1 MPPRS
6 RDFRDPAD
14 RAWQA
19 LMADVPRRGPSSAF
33 SARLLESTRVHW
45 PQAKTQTSLH
55 AELAVTAGVVAGAAA
70 LTLAPVLVV
79 AALFVFDT
87 GAAVEGVA
95 RAFVW
100 LVGWLTA
107 GVSLWEVLGRVG
119 RIAATAMASPA
130 GTMVL
135 IGGILTAW
143 LALAGLS
150 RVMPVEQGDV

>member
-1 MPPRS
+1 
-6 RDFRDPAD
+6 
-14 RAWQA
+14 
-19 LMADVPRRGPSSAF
+19 MAEVPRRGPSSAF
-33 SARLLESTRVHW
+33 GARLLESTRVHW
-45 PQAKTQTSLH
+45 PQTRPQTSLH

-70 LTLAPVLVV
+70 LTLTPVLVV
-79 AALFVFDT
+79 AALVVFDT

-95 RAFVW
+95 RGFVW

-119 RIAATAMASPA
+119 HIAATAMASPA

-135 IGGILTAW
+135 IGAILTAW

-150 RVMPVEQGDV
+150 RVMPVEQGDL

>member
-1 MPPRS
+1 
-6 RDFRDPAD
+6 
-14 RAWQA
+14 
-19 LMADVPRRGPSSAF
+19 MAEVPRRGPSPAF
-33 SARLLESTRVHW
+33 AARLLESTRVAW
-45 PQAKTQTSLH
+45 PQARARSSLH

-70 LTLAPVLVV
+70 LTLTPVLVV

-95 RAFVW
+95 RGFVW

-107 GVSLWEVLGRVG
+107 GVSLWEVLGRIG
-119 RIAATAMASPA
+119 RIAATATASPA

>member
-1 MPPRS
+1 
-6 RDFRDPAD
+6 
-14 RAWQA
+14 
-19 LMADVPRRGPSSAF
+19 MAEVPRRGPSSAF

-45 PQAKTQTSLH
+45 PPANSQPNLH

-70 LTLAPVLVV
+70 LTLAPVLVI

-95 RAFVW
+95 RGFVW

-107 GVSLWEVLGRVG
+107 GVSLWEVLGRVS
-119 RIAATAMASPA
+119 RIVATAMASPA

-135 IGGILTAW
+135 IGGILTAC

>member
-1 MPPRS
+1 
-6 RDFRDPAD
+6 
-14 RAWQA
+14 
-19 LMADVPRRGPSSAF
+19 MAEVPRRGPAPAF
-33 SARLLESTRVHW
+33 AARLLAATRVAW
-45 PQAKTQTSLH
+45 PQPIVQPGLQ
-55 AELAVTAGVVAGAAA
+55 AELAVTFGVVAGAAA
-70 LTLAPVLVV
+70 LTLTPVVVV
-79 AALFVFDT
+79 AALFVFNT

-95 RAFVW
+95 RGFVW

-107 GVSLWEVLGRVG
+107 GVSLWEVLGRPG
-119 RIAATAMASPA
+119 RIAARPMASPP

>member
-6 RDFRDPAD
+6 RDLREPAD
-14 RAWQA
+14 RAWHA
-19 LMADVPRRGPSSAF
+19 LMAEVPRRGPAPAF
-33 SARLLESTRVHW
+33 AARLLAATRVAW
-45 PQAKTQTSLH
+45 PQPVVQPGLQ
-55 AELAVTAGVVAGAAA
+55 AELAVTFGVVAGAAA
-70 LTLAPVLVV
+70 LTLTPVLVV

-95 RAFVW
+95 RGFVW
-100 LVGWLTA
+100 LVGWLTT
-107 GVSLWEVLGRVG
+107 GVSLWELLGRMG

>member
-1 MPPRS
+1 MSPRS
-6 RDFRDPAD
+6 RDSRDPAD
-14 RAWQA
+14 RAWHA
-19 LMADVPRRGPSSAF
+19 LMADVPRRGPSSLF
-33 SARLLESTRVHW
+33 SARLLESTRAYW
-45 PQAKTQTSLH
+45 PQTRRRH
-55 AELAVTAGVVAGAAA
+55 AEVAVTAGVVAGAAA
-70 LTLAPVLVV
+70 LTLTPVLIV

-95 RAFVW
+95 RGFVW

-107 GVSLWEVLGRVG
+107 GVSLWEVLGRAG

-130 GTMVL
+130 GTVVL

>member
-1 MPPRS
+1 V
-6 RDFRDPAD
+6 
-14 RAWQA
+14 QA
-19 LMADVPRRGPSSAF
+19 EV
-33 SARLLESTRVHW
+33 
-45 PQAKTQTSLH
+45 
-55 AELAVTAGVVAGAAA
+55 AVTAGVVAGAAA
-70 LTLAPVLVV
+70 LTLAPVLAV

-95 RAFVW
+95 RGFVW

-107 GVSLWEVLGRVG
+107 GVSLWEVLGRAG

-135 IGGILTAW
+135 IGGILTAC

-150 RVMPVEQGDV
+150 RVMPIEQGDV

>member
-1 MPPRS
+1 
-6 RDFRDPAD
+6 
-14 RAWQA
+14 
-19 LMADVPRRGPSSAF
+19 MADVPRRGPSLAF
-33 SARLLESTRVHW
+33 RARLLESTRVHW
-45 PQAKTQTSLH
+45 PQARPQASLH
-55 AELAVTAGVVAGAAA
+55 AEVAVTAGVVAGAAA
-70 LTLAPVLVV
+70 LTLAPVLVI

-95 RAFVW
+95 RGFVW

-119 RIAATAMASPA
+119 RIVATAMASPA

-150 RVMPVEQGDV
+150 RVMPVERGDV

>member
-1 MPPRS
+1 
-6 RDFRDPAD
+6 
-14 RAWQA
+14 
-19 LMADVPRRGPSSAF
+19 MADVPRRGPSLAF
-33 SARLLESTRVHW
+33 RARLLESTRVHW
-45 PQAKTQTSLH
+45 PQARPQASLH
-55 AELAVTAGVVAGAAA
+55 AEVAVTAGVVAGAAA
-70 LTLAPVLVV
+70 LTLAPVLVI

-95 RAFVW
+95 RGFVW
-100 LVGWLTA
+100 VVGWLTA

-119 RIAATAMASPA
+119 RIVATAMASPA

-150 RVMPVEQGDV
+150 RVMPVERGDV

>member
-1 MPPRS
+1 
-6 RDFRDPAD
+6 
-14 RAWQA
+14 
-19 LMADVPRRGPSSAF
+19 MAEVPRRGPSSAF
-33 SARLLESTRVHW
+33 GARLLESTRVHW
-45 PQAKTQTSLH
+45 PQARPQTSLH

-70 LTLAPVLVV
+70 LTLTPVLVV
-79 AALFVFDT
+79 AALVVFDT

-95 RAFVW
+95 RGFVW

-119 RIAATAMASPA
+119 HIAATAMASPA

-135 IGGILTAW
+135 IGAILTAW

-150 RVMPVEQGDV
+150 RVMPVEQGDL

>member
-1 MPPRS
+1 M
-6 RDFRDPAD
+6 
-14 RAWQA
+14 
-19 LMADVPRRGPSSAF
+19 
-33 SARLLESTRVHW
+33 HW
-45 PQAKTQTSLH
+45 PRARAHTSLQ
-55 AELAVTAGVVAGAAA
+55 AEVAVTAGVVAGAAA
-70 LTLAPVLVV
+70 LTLTPVLIV

-95 RAFVW
+95 RGFVW

-107 GVSLWEVLGRVG
+107 GVSLWEVVGRGG

-150 RVMPVEQGDV
+150 RVMPEQGDV

>member
-1 MPPRS
+1 MGE
-6 RDFRDPAD
+6 
-14 RAWQA
+14 
-19 LMADVPRRGPSSAF
+19 VPRRGPSPAF
-33 SARLLESTRVHW
+33 SARLLEATRVHW
-45 PQAKTQTSLH
+45 PQARPQGLH

-70 LTLAPVLVV
+70 LTLTPVLIVV
-79 AALFVFDT
+79 ALFVFDT
-87 GAAVEGVA
+87 GVAVEGVA
-95 RAFVW
+95 RGFVW

-150 RVMPVEQGDV
+150 RVMPIEQGDV

>member
-1 MPPRS
+1 MVE
-6 RDFRDPAD
+6 
-14 RAWQA
+14 
-19 LMADVPRRGPSSAF
+19 VPRRGPSSLF
-33 SARLLESTRVHW
+33 SARLLESTRAYW
-45 PQAKTQTSLH
+45 PQARTQRRQ
-55 AELAVTAGVVAGAAA
+55 AEVAVTAGVVAGAAA
-70 LTLAPVLVV
+70 LTLTPVLIV

-87 GAAVEGVA
+87 GTAVEGVA
-95 RAFVW
+95 RGFVW

-107 GVSLWEVLGRVG
+107 GVSLWEVLGRAG
-119 RIAATAMASPA
+119 RIVATAMASPA

>member
-1 MPPRS
+1 
-6 RDFRDPAD
+6 
-14 RAWQA
+14 
-19 LMADVPRRGPSSAF
+19 MAEVPRRGPSSSF
-33 SARLLESTRVHW
+33 SARLLESTRVVLAAGQG
-45 PQAKTQTSLH
+45 PDGLQA
-55 AELAVTAGVVAGAAA
+55 EVAVTAGVVAGAAA
-70 LTLAPVLVV
+70 LTLTPVLVV

-95 RAFVW
+95 RGFVW

-107 GVSLWEVLGRVG
+107 GVSLWEVLGRAG

>member
-1 MPPRS
+1 
-6 RDFRDPAD
+6 
-14 RAWQA
+14 
-19 LMADVPRRGPSSAF
+19 MAEVPRRGPSAAF
-33 SARLLESTRVHW
+33 SARLLESTRAYW
-45 PQAKTQTSLH
+45 PQARPQRLQ
-55 AELAVTAGVVAGAAA
+55 AEVAVTAGVVAGAAA
-70 LTLAPVLVV
+70 LTLTPVLIV

-95 RAFVW
+95 RGFVW

-107 GVSLWEVLGRVG
+107 GVSLWEVLGRAG

-150 RVMPVEQGDV
+150 RVMPMEQGDV

>member
-1 MPPRS
+1 
-6 RDFRDPAD
+6 
-14 RAWQA
+14 
-19 LMADVPRRGPSSAF
+19 MAEVPRRGPSAAF
-33 SARLLESTRVHW
+33 SARLLESTRGHW
-45 PQAKTQTSLH
+45 PLARPQTSLH

-95 RAFVW
+95 RSFVW

-107 GVSLWEVLGRVG
+107 GASLWEVLGRAG

-135 IGGILTAW
+135 LGGILTAW

-150 RVMPVEQGDV
+150 RVMPMEQGDV

>member
-1 MPPRS
+1 
-6 RDFRDPAD
+6 
-14 RAWQA
+14 
-19 LMADVPRRGPSSAF
+19 MADVPRRGPSSLF
-33 SARLLESTRVHW
+33 SARLLESTRAYW
-45 PQAKTQTSLH
+45 PQARRRH
-55 AELAVTAGVVAGAAA
+55 AEVAVTAGVVAGAAA
-70 LTLAPVLVV
+70 LTLTPVLIV
-79 AALFVFDT
+79 AALFVIDT

-95 RAFVW
+95 RGFVW

-107 GVSLWEVLGRVG
+107 GVSLWEVLGRAG

>member
-1 MPPRS
+1 
-6 RDFRDPAD
+6 
-14 RAWQA
+14 
-19 LMADVPRRGPSSAF
+19 MADVPRREPPAAF
-33 SARLLESTRVHW
+33 SGRLLRTTRAYWPVPARSSGVH
-45 PQAKTQTSLH
+45 TDV
-55 AELAVTAGVVAGAAA
+55 AVTAGVIVAAAA
-70 LTLAPVLVV
+70 LTLVPVAVV

-95 RAFVW
+95 RGFVW

-107 GVSLWEVLGRVG
+107 GVSVWEVLGRAG

-150 RVMPVEQGDV
+150 RVMPIERGDV